1 MTSLTDS
8 DIFKKKIIIRVDMN
22 VPIKNGQ
29 VLDSTR
35 IVLSLPSIKYCISQR
50 SKVLLITHFGRP
62 TEGEFD
68 NRFSVQNIVKEIE
81 NNLGQEVEI
90 VKDLD
95 NKKIFNSN
103 QNVQILENVRFFKGE
118 KDNCEKLGKKIADLC
133 DLYVFDA
140 FGCSH
145 RKNASTYSAIIKSK
159 KACMGLLM
167 EKELINLNQA
177 LLQGERPYLSIIGG
191 SKVSTKLELIENIIQ
206 KADKIIVGGGIANTF
221 LKASGFEVGNSLH
234 EPSMVKFACKIL
246 EQKKIV
252 LPKYVFVSKSFDDP
266 IYKLKKIDEV
276 DKTDMILDIYFSK
289 NMKNIVMNAKTIIW
303 NGPMGVFENENYKKG
318 TEVMAKAIALSPAF
332 KVAGGGETVSA
343 ISKFIHK
350 DDVSYL
356 STGGGA
362 FLEFMEGKTLP
373 AFEALKNKNGG
384 DNVK

>member
-246 EQKKIV
+246 EHKKIV

-289 NMKNIVMNAKTIIW
+289 NMKDIVMNAKTIIW

>member
-1 MTSLTDS
+1 MTSLKDS

-22 VPIKNGQ
+22 VPIKNGL

-35 IVLSLPSIKYCISQR
+35 IDLSLPSIKYCISQR

-68 NRFSVQNIVKEIE
+68 NRFSVKNIVKEIE

-103 QNVQILENVRFFKGE
+103 RNVQILENIRFFKGE

-246 EQKKIV
+246 EHKKIV

-266 IYKLKKIDEV
+266 IYQLKKIDEV
-276 DKTDMILDIYFSK
+276 DKADMILDIYFSK
-289 NMKNIVMNAKTIIW
+289 NMKDIVMNAKTIIW

-318 TEVMAKAIALSPAF
+318 TEVMAKAIALSTAF